1 MANHLDL
8 FESIVR
14 VALRYSYATSHAEM
28 QAVDEAVSE
37 QQLHPFDKR
46 NVHPG
51 LPAKVRNLFDNGH
64 YAEATFE
71 AFKYLDKLVQKF
83 SKSNK
88 SGEKLMLEVFSE
100 TAPLLKLTALSSQSE
115 IDEQRGFRFLFS
127 GGVVAIRN
135 PRGHEVD
142 QMDDVD
148 TCLDHLVF
156 ASLLIRRL
164 EQAGYTG
171 RKPATK
177 SGAASIP

>member
-1 MANHLDL
+1 MAKPLDR

-14 VALRYSYATSHAEM
+14 VAVGFTDTTGRAEREV
-28 QAVDEAVSE
+28 VDEAFTE

-51 LPAKVRNLFDNGH
+51 LPTKVRTFFDNGH

-71 AFKYLDKLVQKF
+71 AFKYLDKVVQKF

-88 SGEKLMLEVFSE
+88 SGEKLMMEVFNE
-100 TAPLLKLTALSSQSE
+100 AAPLLKLTALSTQSE
-115 IDEQRGFRFLFS
+115 IDEQRGFKFLFS

-142 QMDDVD
+142 QIDDVD
-148 TCLDHLVF
+148 TCLDHLAFV
-156 ASLLIRRL
+156 SLLIRRL
-164 EQAGYTG
+164 EQAGY
-171 RKPATK
+171 
-177 SGAASIP
+177 S

>member
-1 MANHLDL
+1 MAKPLDR

-14 VALRYSYATSHAEM
+14 VAVGFSGATNRAEL
-28 QAVDEAVSE
+28 QAVDEAVNE

-51 LPAKVRNLFDNGH
+51 LPKKVRTFFDNGH

-71 AFKYLDKLVQKF
+71 AFKYLDKVVQKF
-83 SKSNK
+83 SKNTK
-88 SGEKLMLEVFSE
+88 SGEKLMMEVFSE
-100 TAPLLKLTALSSQSE
+100 TTPVLKLTPLSSQSE
-115 IDEQRGFRFLFS
+115 IDEQRGFKFLFS

-148 TCLDHLVF
+148 TCLDHLAFV
-156 ASLLIRRL
+156 SLLIRRM
-164 EQAGYTG
+164 EQAGY
-171 RKPATK
+171 
-177 SGAASIP
+177 I